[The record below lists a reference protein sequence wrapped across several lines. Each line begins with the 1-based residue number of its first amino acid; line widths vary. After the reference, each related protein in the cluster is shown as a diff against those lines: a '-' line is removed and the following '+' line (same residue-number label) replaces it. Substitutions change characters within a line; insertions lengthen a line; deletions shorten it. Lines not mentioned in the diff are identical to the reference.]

1 MKNKFF
7 SILLV
12 LVLVLAGIT
21 VKPVE
26 AGAYDTPFTTSITYQ
41 NVGDGPATI
50 TLMFYAEAAAT
61 PITINLPE
69 LAKMAGTSIYVGS
82 VGDIANGFKGSAV
95 MSSNQPI
102 VATLVQ
108 VAPSTSAV
116 KVRPLSNGFTAGSS
130 YVLVPTVLK
139 QRYDYNSVISV
150 QNVDTVNNDYRL
162 EFVPTSGAPISITV
176 SPIPPGLQ
184 STLT

>member
-26 AGAYDTPFTTSITYQ
+26 AGAYDTPHSPLQSPIKTLAMA
-41 NVGDGPATI
+41 PATI

-102 VATLVQ
+102 VATMVQ
-108 VAPSTSAV
+108 VPAA
-116 KVRPLSNGFTAGSS
+116 TA
-130 YVLVPTVLK
+130 L
-139 QRYDYNSVISV
+139 
-150 QNVDTVNNDYRL
+150 
-162 EFVPTSGAPISITV
+162 
-176 SPIPPGLQ
+176 
-184 STLT
+184 